1 MRTEQFENF
10 KNWLRNVRGLAE
22 SSTQARLSNLRTLER
37 YEGDLDALF
46 DGDRLQG
53 LLARLAYST
62 EDERR
67 GARQRHQVPIRGN
80 VRNGTATL
88 KVAANLYKEFRE
100 SGGAPLGR
108 HAPNPARR
116 RSRRTRTPAKS
127 WPEWG
132 QPKNEDILQLAK
144 VLTPLVR
151 FLHPDIVAAVAEDN
165 RQRFEEWRGKF
176 EAIGIDPD
184 IYMWRGSPCA
194 FPGIRRYAGSLE
206 IAWYRKRTASSD
218 FRPPNCLRLDD
229 NDFPKHLWAFVFTG
243 KEFRKKGPQDY
254 QLSHLAD
261 HKEHNNRWSQEF
273 DLESDTDVPLL
284 FGLYTSP
291 ANTAYVPKNFLRP
304 TDCVDTLR
312 ALLLRR
318 AYRLYGG
325 ICRLAPPPL
334 VEQEV
339 QNSAWH
345 SSQFA
350 WSDPVGEIE
359 NLPRFLQYRHELID
373 KALSE
378 RLAASEKPP

>member
-1 MRTEQFENF
+1 MRTEQFEN
-10 KNWLRNVRGLAE
+10 WLLDVRGLAE
-22 SSTQARLSNLRTLER
+22 NSAKARLSNARTLER
-37 YEGDLDALF
+37 YEGDLDVHF
-46 DGDRLQG
+46 DEDRMGG
-53 LLARLAYST
+53 LLARLAYSA

-67 GARQRHQVPIRGN
+67 GAQQLHQVPIRGN

-88 KVAANLYKEFRE
+88 KSAANLYREFRE
-100 SGGAPLGR
+100 GDGAPER

-116 RSRRTRTPAKS
+116 RPRRTRTPAKS

-144 VLTPLVR
+144 VLTPLAR

-165 RQRFEEWRGKF
+165 RQRFAEWRGKF
-176 EAIGIDPD
+176 EAIGVDPD

-194 FPGIRRYAGSLE
+194 FPGVRRYAGSHE

-243 KEFRKKGPQDY
+243 KEFRKKGPQNY
-254 QLSHLAD
+254 QLAHLAD

-273 DLESDTDVPLL
+273 DLESETEVPLL

-291 ANTAYVPKNFLRP
+291 ANTAYVPQNFLRP

-339 QNSAWH
+339 QDSAWH
-345 SSQFA
+345 TSQFA
-350 WSDPVGEIE
+350 WREPVGQID
-359 NLPRFLQYRHELID
+359 NLPQFLEYRHKVID
-373 KALSE
+373 KALNE
-378 RLAASEKPP
+378 RLAASEKPL

>member
-1 MRTEQFENF
+1 MRTEQFEN
-10 KNWLRNVRGLAE
+10 WLRDVRGLAE
-22 SSTQARLSNLRTLER
+22 NSAKARLSNVRTLER
-37 YEGDLDALF
+37 YEGDLDAHF
-46 DGDRLQG
+46 DEDCMGG
-53 LLARLAYST
+53 LLARLAYSA

-67 GARQRHQVPIRGN
+67 GAQQLHQVPIRGN

-88 KVAANLYKEFRE
+88 KGAANLYREFRE
-100 SGGAPLGR
+100 GDGAPER
-108 HAPNPARR
+108 HASNPARR
-116 RSRRTRTPAKS
+116 RSRRRRAPAKS

-144 VLTPLVR
+144 VLTPLAR

-165 RQRFEEWRGKF
+165 RQRFAEWRGKF
-176 EAIGIDPD
+176 EAIGVDPD

-194 FPGIRRYAGSLE
+194 FPGVRRYAGSHE

-243 KEFRKKGPQDY
+243 KEFRKKGPQNY
-254 QLSHLAD
+254 QLAHLAD
-261 HKEHNNRWSQEF
+261 HKDHNNRWSQEF
-273 DLESDTDVPLL
+273 DLESETEVPSL

-291 ANTAYVPKNFLRP
+291 ANTAYVPQNFLRP
-304 TDCVDTLR
+304 TDCVNTLR

-339 QNSAWH
+339 QDPAWH

-350 WSDPVGEIE
+350 WSDPVGQID
-359 NLPRFLQYRHELID
+359 NLPQFLEYRHKEID
-373 KALSE
+373 KALNE
-378 RLAASEKPP
+378 RLAASEKPL